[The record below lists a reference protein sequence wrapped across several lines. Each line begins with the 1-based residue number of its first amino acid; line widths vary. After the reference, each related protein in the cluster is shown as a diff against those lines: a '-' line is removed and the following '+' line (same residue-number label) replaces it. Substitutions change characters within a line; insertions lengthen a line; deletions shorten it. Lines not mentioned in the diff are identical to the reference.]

1 MIIGTGL
8 GVLTGFG
15 VSLIR
20 GLIKGVFYSRSLII
34 SSTKNASILKSRSL
48 RRIAKLTGVNLS
60 EAFDRRKPVE
70 LEEACATLADKS
82 LIYVM
87 WTGGRPMASQMTR
100 LMATQNF
107 RSGRKILFFD
117 TTQKRKK
124 YDEKLDLKEI
134 TDLTIRVSDEGFD
147 KVESILDQIFLRQ
160 IPLKEKLNQCF
171 PPMTKFLFVQTIKTR
186 CWVNCA

>member
-1 MIIGTGL
+1 M
-8 GVLTGFG
+8 
-15 VSLIR
+15 
-20 GLIKGVFYSRSLII
+20 
-34 SSTKNASILKSRSL
+34 
-48 RRIAKLTGVNLS
+48 
-60 EAFDRRKPVE
+60 E

-147 KVESILDQIFLRQ
+147 KVESNIGSDFFTSNTFEGKIKSMLSSYDKVFICSDNQNSVAGLIALKPFNPELVVLSRLRNTKKSIIEKIISIHPIRILFYD
-160 IPLKEKLNQCF
+160 
-171 PPMTKFLFVQTIKTR
+171 
-186 CWVNCA
+186 